1 MLRIFSR
8 VQLAYLCLFLCASA
22 LLFGYAALE
31 VWPAEHCNGQGGW
44 WDPRDRVCATPI
56 PIETLTGRKPHAPI
70 MLPPPAK
77 P

>member
-22 LLFGYAALE
+22 LLFGYAAVE
-31 VWPAEHCNGQGGW
+31 VWPAERCNSEGGW
-44 WDPRDRVCATPI
+44 WDPQDRICATPI
-56 PIETLTGRKPHAPI
+56 PIERITGRKAHAPVVVTA
-70 MLPPPAK
+70 PAG